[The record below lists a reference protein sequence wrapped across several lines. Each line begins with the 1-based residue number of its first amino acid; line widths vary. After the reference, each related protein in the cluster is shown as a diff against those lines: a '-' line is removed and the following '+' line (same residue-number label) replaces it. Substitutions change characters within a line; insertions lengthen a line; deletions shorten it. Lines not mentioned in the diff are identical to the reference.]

1 MKNRYLVALL
11 ALVVCLQAAPDL
23 AQPIAELK
31 LADGRVLREVQ
42 IKAYN
47 SKGVM
52 VKHADGVAQ
61 VNYDQFPEEYRE
73 AVLAKKPAPVAP
85 TAVAPNPAAP
95 KPGAQA
101 AKNKKLIPARK
112 FGGAVYAVNARKTYG
127 LNNVD
132 VRIYPLQ
139 YFLDL
144 DQRRRS
150 ALSPA
155 HVELRNRLNGKGT
168 SGMPSTQEIGKYY
181 ADEYASWDDLP
192 PADFSA
198 RTLPDGQFSMV
209 IPAQG
214 DLVVFARAKT
224 ELNGSTQYFV
234 WAVLADRE
242 SIVLN
247 HSNLYPMLK
256 E

>member
-1 MKNRYLVALL
+1 MTT
-11 ALVVCLQAAPDL
+11 
-23 AQPIAELK
+23 
-31 LADGRVLREVQ
+31 
-42 IKAYN
+42 
-47 SKGVM
+47 
-52 VKHADGVAQ
+52 
-61 VNYDQFPEEYRE
+61 
-73 AVLAKKPAPVAP
+73 KPP
-85 TAVAPNPAAP
+85 AP
-95 KPGAQA
+95 KPATAA
-101 AKNKKLIPARK
+101 AKNKQLIPARK
-112 FGGAVYAVNARKTYG
+112 FGGAVHALNARKTYG

-139 YFLDL
+139 YFMDL

-150 ALSPA
+150 ALIPA
-155 HVELRNRLNGKGT
+155 HVELRTRLNGKGAM
-168 SGMPSTQEIGKYY
+168 GMPSTQEITQYY

-192 PADFSA
+192 PADFSS
-198 RTLPDGQFSMV
+198 RSLQDGQFFMV

-214 DLVVFARAKT
+214 DFVVFARAKT
-224 ELNGSTQYFV
+224 ELNGSQQYFV